1 MKTRLDS
8 LLKAQEHLGQAI
20 ERLRRAMEEIENIEP
35 DLAADLKVTLRRAC
49 DVEHFVVELQDKE
62 VVAR

>member
-49 DVEHFVVELQDKE
+49 DVEHQV
-62 VVAR
+62 RRG

>member
-49 DVEHFVVELQDKE
+49 DAEEVIVGLQDAE
-62 VVAR
+62 VVVL